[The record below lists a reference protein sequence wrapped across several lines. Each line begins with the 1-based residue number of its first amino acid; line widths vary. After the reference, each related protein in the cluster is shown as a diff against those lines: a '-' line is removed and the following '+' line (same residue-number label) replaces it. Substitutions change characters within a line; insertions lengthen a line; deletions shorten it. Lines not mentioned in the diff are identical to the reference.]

1 MKKDIIRKFAAFAV
15 CFSVCAGTSCGKVE
29 RPDDKENVTI
39 SGNDSTT
46 ADISETTAD
55 ASSENQSEV
64 LTIPAATDENTS
76 KTAANAEGEELPV
89 SGQPSEGT
97 SSYTAS
103 GSPSPQTTSGTGSSQ
118 TPSGTASGSQVTEI
132 SLTFYEVTLPV
143 GGSKMPM
150 VTMSPAT
157 AENKGEIWT
166 SSDEKIATVDS
177 LGNIK
182 GVGEGKCIITVK
194 SDDNPAVSAS
204 VQVTVEAAKEPAV
217 ADGVTYIEGILI
229 ANKTYALPAS
239 YNPGG
244 LTNECYSAFMN
255 LVSGAA
261 ADNIN
266 IYCSSGFRSY
276 ESQQYIYNNYV
287 AADGQ
292 AKADT
297 YSARP
302 GHSEHQTG
310 LAIDCNIIDDSF
322 TGTPEAIWLENNCH
336 KYGFIIRYPRNKD
349 HITGYKYE
357 PWHIRYLG
365 VEKATAVYNSGL
377 CLEEYL
383 GITSQYTY

>member
-1 MKKDIIRKFAAFAV
+1 M
-15 CFSVCAGTSCGKVE
+15 
-29 RPDDKENVTI
+29 
-39 SGNDSTT
+39 
-46 ADISETTAD
+46 
-55 ASSENQSEV
+55 
-64 LTIPAATDENTS
+64 
-76 KTAANAEGEELPV
+76 
-89 SGQPSEGT
+89 
-97 SSYTAS
+97 
-103 GSPSPQTTSGTGSSQ
+103 SPS
-118 TPSGTASGSQVTEI
+118 
-132 SLTFYEVTLPV
+132 
-143 GGSKMPM
+143 
-150 VTMSPAT
+150 T
-157 AENKGEIWT
+157 AENKDEIWT
-166 SSDEKIATVDS
+166 SSDKKIATVDS
-177 LGNIK
+177 LGNITA
-182 GVGEGKCIITVK
+182 VGEGICIITVK
-194 SDDNPAVSAS
+194 SADNPAVSAS

-244 LTNECYSAFMN
+244 LTNECYSAFMS

-287 AADGQ
+287 AMDGQ